1 MPHHIILYGKPGC
14 HLCEI
19 AYQLL
24 QGLQREFD
32 LTVQETDI
40 TGDPALLE
48 KYRDKIPVALV
59 DGHVTLSAPIRLAD
73 VRAALSNQS

>member
-1 MPHHIILYGKPGC
+1 MPHHIILYSKPGC

-40 TGDPALLE
+40 TGDPVLFE
-48 KYRDKIPVALV
+48 KYRDMIPVALV

-73 VRAALSNQS
+73 VRAALLNQR